1 MSADVL
7 VASVVRWI
15 DYAALLTLIGGV
27 GLELFVLPRGDSALD
42 PARRRLRRLG
52 SLCAI
57 ALAVATLGELLIRA
71 QTMAGGS
78 LSTALAAVP
87 AVLTRTH
94 FGEIWIARVAALAL
108 ALIASVI
115 PAFAAR
121 VVLFGLAL
129 FVAMTTSLTGHAGD
143 WGDLTLSAGVDWL
156 HIAVVSLWSGGLM
169 ALAVAVLGERRRWPH
184 ALLCAVMRRFS
195 RLAGLCLVAV
205 LATGIYNACV
215 QLSSPSALWTTVY
228 GRWLALKLALVA
240 GLIWWGAF
248 NRYAVLPALDR
259 GRRVGIGARCFR
271 LARWAIRGSRHRMR
285 DVVARLGILIGR
297 EAALAL
303 AVVAATAAL
312 VDSAPP
318 RHVEHGSHQSAQPPG
333 GYRVTME
340 ELHRQGG
347 VPRGWSFTPP
357 DGNPDHGR
365 QVFATLGCPA
375 CHRVAADQPQSG
387 PGPDLVG
394 VGEHHPAGYLL
405 ESIVN
410 PNAVIVQGPGYT
422 TPDGNSIM
430 PDYRGQ
436 LSVNDLIDLVAY
448 LRML

>member
-1 MSADVL
+1 VTADVL
-7 VASVVRWI
+7 VATVVRGI
-15 DYAALLTLIGGV
+15 DYAALLALIGGV
-27 GLELFVLPRGDSALD
+27 GLEVFVLPRGDSALD
-42 PARRRLRRLG
+42 PARRRLRRLAG
-52 SLCAI
+52 LCAI
-57 ALAVATLGELLIRA
+57 ALAVATLGELLIRTR
-71 QTMAGGS
+71 TMAGGS

-94 FGEIWIARVAALAL
+94 FGVIWIARLAAIAL
-108 ALIASVI
+108 ALIASAI

-121 VVLFGLAL
+121 VVLFALAL
-129 FVAMTTSLTGHAGD
+129 FVAATTSLTGHAGD

-156 HIAVVSLWSGGLM
+156 HIAAVSLWSGGLM

-195 RLAGLCLVAV
+195 RLAGLCLVVV

-228 GRWLALKLALVA
+228 GRWLAVKLALVV

-248 NRYAVLPALDR
+248 NRYTVLPALDR
-259 GRRVGIGARCFR
+259 RRRMGIGERCFR

-285 DVVARLGILIGR
+285 DAAARLGTFVGR
-297 EAALAL
+297 EALLAL

-318 RHVEHGSHQSAQPPG
+318 RHVDHASHERTQEPTS
-333 GYRVTME
+333 YRLTME

-365 QVFATLGCPA
+365 QIFAALGCPA
-375 CHRVAADQPQSG
+375 CHRVSAAEPQSG
-387 PGPDLVG
+387 PGPDLIG

-410 PNAVIVQGPGYT
+410 PNAVIVEGPGYT
-422 TPDGNSIM
+422 APDGNSIM
-430 PDYRGQ
+430 PDYRGR
-436 LSVNDLIDLVAY
+436 LSVNDLIDLVTY
-448 LRML
+448 LKTL

>member
-1 MSADVL
+1 
-7 VASVVRWI
+7 
-15 DYAALLTLIGGV
+15 
-27 GLELFVLPRGDSALD
+27 
-42 PARRRLRRLG
+42 
-52 SLCAI
+52 
-57 ALAVATLGELLIRA
+57 
-71 QTMAGGS
+71 
-78 LSTALAAVP
+78 
-87 AVLTRTH
+87 
-94 FGEIWIARVAALAL
+94 
-108 ALIASVI
+108 
-115 PAFAAR
+115 
-121 VVLFGLAL
+121 
-129 FVAMTTSLTGHAGD
+129 
-143 WGDLTLSAGVDWL
+143 
-156 HIAVVSLWSGGLM
+156 
-169 ALAVAVLGERRRWPH
+169 
-184 ALLCAVMRRFS
+184 
-195 RLAGLCLVAV
+195 
-205 LATGIYNACV
+205 
-215 QLSSPSALWTTVY
+215 
-228 GRWLALKLALVA
+228 
-240 GLIWWGAF
+240 
-248 NRYAVLPALDR
+248 
-259 GRRVGIGARCFR
+259 
-271 LARWAIRGSRHRMR
+271 MR